1 MAWTRHLL
9 DGFGV
14 LAKETADHWSPFGWD
29 VLLPVL
35 RQLETMGIVTR
46 GMFVRGVQTMQFVS
60 RERVASLRRPPV
72 EAGVED
78 DVTVLAASDP
88 ASPFGLLAPWP
99 QRPGAAFARRSGNF
113 LVLRGGEWLLW
124 IEGYGRSVST
134 MRAPE
139 DIGEDALADTMR
151 RAFRT
156 IMQMTKRSKIR
167 IASLNGEPAAESP
180 EAASLLQSVGAERDA
195 RAMTVWLS
203 SLGR

>member
-1 MAWTRHLL
+1 
-9 DGFGV
+9 
-14 LAKETADHWSPFGWD
+14 
-29 VLLPVL
+29 
-35 RQLETMGIVTR
+35 
-46 GMFVRGVQTMQFVS
+46 MQFVS

-72 EAGVED
+72 ETGAED
-78 DVTVLAASDP
+78 DVTVLAAPDP